1 MMKSH
6 KILSVLTFALIG
18 ISINAAAHD
27 PKEHAK
33 ENQALDC
40 SAMKDIKNMKKNDP
54 VAMAMMKKCQKMM
67 DGEMKMNGN
76 MKMEGQTEHHNA
88 IMDKSEQAHKDK
100 H

>member
-1 MMKSH
+1 MKNH

-33 ENQALDC
+33 ENKAADC
-40 SAMKDIKNMKKNDP
+40 SAMKNMENMMKKDP
-54 VAMAMMKKCQKMM
+54 VAMAMMKKCQNMM
-67 DGEMKMNGN
+67 GREMKMDGN
-76 MKMEGQTEHHNA
+76 MKMEGQTEHHNT
-88 IMDKSEQAHKDK
+88 IKDKSEQEHKDN

>member
-1 MMKSH
+1 MMKSYN
-6 KILSVLTFALIG
+6 ILSVLTFALIG

-27 PKEHAK
+27 PKEHTK

-40 SAMKDIKNMKKNDP
+40 SDMEDIKNMKNNDL

-67 DGEMKMNGN
+67 NGEMNMDGN
-76 MKMEGQTEHHNA
+76 MEVGGQTEDRNS
-88 IMDKSEQAHKDK
+88 IKDTSEQEHKDK

>member
-1 MMKSH
+1 
-6 KILSVLTFALIG
+6 
-18 ISINAAAHD
+18 
-27 PKEHAK
+27 
-33 ENQALDC
+33 
-40 SAMKDIKNMKKNDP
+40 MKKNDP